1 MSPAEKGG
9 HCAAPPGA
17 SCQGYGTGTR
27 CSGPRATALARGA
40 LAWQGSRGRAQA
52 SPRRAAS
59 SRLVPADGATLL
71 SPPASP
77 PCVPTTLDSSPST
90 AAQADPGAQG
100 TARGS
105 SLPGSGA
112 QHSAS
117 PPHCPHAGSAPERHH
132 VTRSG
137 SAPSR
142 QRLGPRSSL
151 QARAAQEAS
160 IPPRR
165 LDLLAVG
172 WSVTEKRRPCRGDRG
187 RGRHGRTQPPAE
199 PAQRRGGRRAADTVW
214 TQGQQR
220 RFRPCVWGDR
230 APTPTS
236 HPPAFPEV
244 TS

>member
-1 MSPAEKGG
+1 MLLHQA
-9 HCAAPPGA
+9 
-17 SCQGYGTGTR
+17 
-27 CSGPRATALARGA
+27 PRAKDTARALGA
-40 LAWQGSRGRAQA
+40 PGPEPPPSLEGPWRGRAA
-52 SPRRAAS
+52 EDGHRPLPGGRR
-59 SRLVPADGATLL
+59 
-71 SPPASP
+71 PPAWSRP
-77 PCVPTTLDSSPST
+77 TERLCSARRLPLQCVPTTLDSSPLT

-117 PPHCPHAGSAPERHH
+117 PPHCPQAGSAERHH

-187 RGRHGRTQPPAE
+187 RGGHGRTQPPAE
-199 PAQRRGGRRAADTVW
+199 PAQRRGGWRAADTVW